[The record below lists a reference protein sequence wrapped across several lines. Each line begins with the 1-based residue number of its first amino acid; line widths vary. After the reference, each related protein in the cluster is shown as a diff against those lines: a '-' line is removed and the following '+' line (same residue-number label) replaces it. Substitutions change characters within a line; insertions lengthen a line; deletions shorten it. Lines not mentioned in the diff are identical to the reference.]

1 MKLKLIEIVKGSKKS
16 ENQTSTINSIKTLY
30 KSREKAIELF
40 EDYSIL
46 GLNLKLNTEQN
57 VEKHQ
62 NINF

>member
-30 KSREKAIELF
+30 KSREKVIELF
-40 EDYSIL
+40 DDYSIL

-57 VEKHQ
+57 VEKASKY
-62 NINF
+62 

>member
-1 MKLKLIEIVKGSKKS
+1 MKLIEIVKGSKKS